1 MKHTFK
7 TLWTKFCT
15 PKNHTIKTLFKS
27 KGKTPAG
34 DPFFSVK
41 EARGYYVYG
50 ERGGKDSI
58 AFILY
63 DRDENKF
70 CLINESKP
78 PLDETYNTKARM
90 TTAFGG
96 SIDTHGTYKQIC
108 DMEVWEETGYD
119 VNLDRINFVGKTLVS
134 TQMSQECHLY
144 LVDVTNLDKTGIAEH
159 EEVVT
164 PEQACKDADEFVGNS
179 VHWLTR
185 EEVLRNSDWKSIF
198 IITKAEF
205 LNLL

>member
-1 MKHTFK
+1 MNPFMN
-7 TLWTKFCT
+7 LWNNLCT
-15 PKNHTIKTLFKS
+15 PKANKIKTLFKS

-41 EARGYYVYG
+41 MARDYYVYG

-63 DRDENKF
+63 DNDTNKF

-96 SIDTHGTYKQIC
+96 SIDCNKTYKEIC

-119 VNLDRINFVGKTLVS
+119 VNEERIHFVGKTLVS

-159 EEVVT
+159 EASAGEHS
-164 PEQACKDADEFVGNS
+164 GNS
-179 VHWLTR
+179 VHWLTK
-185 EEVLRNSDWKSIF
+185 EEVLMNSDWKSVF
-198 IITKAEF
+198 IIIKAEY
-205 LNLL
+205 LNLV